1 MSDQPYIFMAPGL
14 KTALRVNARVEE
26 LWGRVVE
33 DTDVPSG
40 SVIIEGFSSKFV
52 TGLHYRNIHNDRSAN
67 LTEER
72 TCSGIAINYGRSSEY
87 DRISNQAVG
96 KVTRIEYGEHQ
107 VDDVAMDLIEW
118 LIYGKEPEEREQ
130 PRAFFERTV
139 FDSPD
144 EVSVKNRKYTLV
156 VRKGRLSKD
165 CRKPKGQ
172 PITQDQVNRL
182 TAISDRSL
190 GEGEFITLHR
200 QQYWMD
206 YRGSPLDLESSQ
218 LVVYNKTTGVLYALY
233 VRNGNFAAY
242 CHGVYY
248 GFPKCCIDSFCTK
261 DQSTKGGWWI
271 GTGLMVCK
279 KCEDKPE
286 QEMRDE
292 IASRRLAQSPFPKDD
307 MDSAE
312 HDVHF
317 LEMFCAGKTDPRQ
330 YML

>member
-1 MSDQPYIFMAPGL
+1 MTDAATLFYDPGL
-14 KTALRVNARVEE
+14 RKAIAAHAQIEALWEHYA
-26 LWGRVVE
+26 E
-33 DTDVPSG
+33 DGNPRESVMVAGFTSG
-40 SVIIEGFSSKFV
+40 AV
-52 TGLHYRNIHNDRSAN
+52 TGYHYVAIHSQRAAN
-67 LTEER
+67 LTHCR
-72 TCSGIAINYGRSSEY
+72 ISDGFAINYGHRGEY
-87 DRISNQAVG
+87 DSNSGQTIG
-96 KVTRIEYGEHQ
+96 RVTRIVYSERQ
-107 VDDVAMDLIEW
+107 VDDVARDLIEW
-118 LIYGKEPEEREQ
+118 LLFGKEPQEREQ
-130 PRAFFERTV
+130 PHTTFERTV

-144 EVSVKNRKYTLV
+144 EASAVTRKYTLV
-156 VRKGRLSKD
+156 VRKGRLSSD

-182 TAISDRSL
+182 TAISDRPL

-200 QQYWMD
+200 QRYWMD
-206 YRGSPLDLESSQ
+206 YRGSPLDLECSQ
-218 LVVYNKTTGVLYALY
+218 LVVYNKTTGDLYALY
-233 VRNGNFAAY
+233 VRNGDFTAY

-279 KCEDKPE
+279 NCEDKPE
-286 QEMRDE
+286 QEMRDG
-292 IASRRLAQSPFPKDD
+292 IASRRLAQTPFPKDD